1 MEKCHLI
8 VEEAEETVFSDI
20 CSCENITAHESHV
33 FCRVVIELLEI
44 LHADARK
51 CVYISRLDSLRTC
64 YGNLSGHVVLACVEE
79 LSDSGEKQ
87 KRYCPY
93 SVTLHDRGDVADLYS
108 YIACRMFSAEHMLD
122 NVLDLVERGA
132 GVIVAAKREM
142 YAAVR
147 KFAESIDTGLDVC
160 DFILEC
166 EFRDSRKRSG
176 CKC

>member
-1 MEKCHLI
+1 M
-8 VEEAEETVFSDI
+8 
-20 CSCENITAHESHV
+20 
-33 FCRVVIELLEI
+33 
-44 LHADARK
+44 
-51 CVYISRLDSLRTC
+51 
-64 YGNLSGHVVLACVEE
+64 
-79 LSDSGEKQ
+79 
-87 KRYCPY
+87 
-93 SVTLHDRGDVADLYS
+93 ADLYS

-166 EFRDSRKRSG
+166 EFRDSRKRAVVNADTKMALGEIAGSARMPYG
-176 CKC
+176 LWIREGQRPL